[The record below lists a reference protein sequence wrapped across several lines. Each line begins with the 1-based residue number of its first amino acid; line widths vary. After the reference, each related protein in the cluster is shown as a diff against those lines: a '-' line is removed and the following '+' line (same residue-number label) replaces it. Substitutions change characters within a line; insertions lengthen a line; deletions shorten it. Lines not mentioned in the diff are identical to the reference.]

1 LDVGFSLSREFSAES
16 KIKTKKFKS
25 HSHRPMYSVPVQ
37 MGTQLPIVDSKL
49 DLLIIGYI
57 VTTSDTVSIV
67 FGLTATVLGAGAIWA
82 TYVRRETPTIGKLLL
97 KKV

>member
-1 LDVGFSLSREFSAES
+1 
-16 KIKTKKFKS
+16 
-25 HSHRPMYSVPVQ
+25 MYSVPVQ